1 MPSPL
6 VPAQALW
13 PEGYPYSWVSVL
25 SSSLLS
31 VPGEGASERGTEIWG
46 HQYHLGPQEGPVG
59 KVRSSQVLE
68 AIRSYLGAHLH
79 VKGEAVL
86 SLFQ

>member
-1 MPSPL
+1 M
-6 VPAQALW
+6 
-13 PEGYPYSWVSVL
+13 
-25 SSSLLS
+25 
-31 VPGEGASERGTEIWG
+31 
-46 HQYHLGPQEGPVG
+46 G
-59 KVRSSQVLE
+59 KVKSSQVLE